1 MGENDGLQ
9 GQSTMDIGRLA
20 FIGGGNMAAALIGG
34 LTKRGV
40 PGDRI
45 VAADPD
51 AKQLQ
56 RLAGDFGIT
65 VTTDNR
71 DAVKD
76 TDVVVLAVKPQQM
89 RAVALNIAP
98 HMAKSRPLVISVAAG
113 IPYAALARWF
123 GPQIPVVRTMPNRP
137 ALNGFGATGLFAPPG
152 VSTQHRTLAETIM
165 AAVSATVWVEH
176 ESQMDTV
183 TALSGS
189 GPAYFFLFMEALE
202 AAAHER
208 GLPHDIAHRLTL
220 ETAFGAAQMARQ
232 STESLATLRTQ
243 VTSKGGTTAAAL
255 EVLDAAGLRAIVAHA
270 VAAADRR
277 SAELAAEYGTP

>member
-1 MGENDGLQ
+1 MIN
-9 GQSTMDIGRLA
+9 IRRLA

-34 LTKRGV
+34 LTKRGL
-40 PGDRI
+40 PSSRI
-45 VAADPD
+45 VAADPS
-51 AKQLQ
+51 AEQLQ
-56 RLAGDFGIT
+56 RLVRDYGIT
-65 VTTDNR
+65 AASGNA
-71 DAVKD
+71 DAVEGAE
-76 TDVVVLAVKPQQM
+76 VVILAVKPQHM
-89 RAVALNIAP
+89 RAAALALSP
-98 HMAKSRPLVISVAAG
+98 HLAASRPLLLSVAAG
-113 IPYAALARWF
+113 IPHAALARWF
-123 GPQIPVVRTMPNRP
+123 GAQIAVVRTMPNRP
-137 ALNGFGATGLFAPPG
+137 ALNGFGATGMYAPPSVG
-152 VSTQHRTLAETIM
+152 AAHRALAESIM

-208 GLPHDIAHRLTL
+208 GLPNDIAHKLTL

-232 STESLATLRTQ
+232 STESLAVLREQ

-255 EVLDAAGLRAIVAHA
+255 AVLDAAGLRAIVAHA

-277 SAELAAEYGTP
+277 SAELAAEFGSP